1 MKRHYKGALTFL
13 SQFTNV
19 VLGMFHFPSNRRQGI
34 FVKGFSNNHLRST
47 RILTVIFLLHLT
59 YACSTI
65 PQRSAHTSI
74 PRSERAGV
82 AILNFKNTS
91 AQERATQFQPWE
103 YGIATMLTTDLETI
117 GIFNIV
123 ERERLKDIIQEH
135 KLQSSDLVDRNTA
148 VTIGK
153 LTAARYIL
161 TGSFAEMQG
170 ELRIGV
176 QIFSVEKG
184 MQLGAASI
192 IGETNKFFLIE
203 KKLFVKVIDFLEV
216 MLSEEEKAKILR
228 NIETESVDAS
238 LKNYSGEVAM
248 AKAEELK
255 RMGKNEEAIRLLREA
270 KQRFTEALEYDPNYA
285 RAKKNLATLTRAI
298 PITL

>member
-1 MKRHYKGALTFL
+1 MLAA
-13 SQFTNV
+13 
-19 VLGMFHFPSNRRQGI
+19 
-34 FVKGFSNNHLRST
+34 GFSNHHSRLT
-47 RILTVIFLLHLT
+47 RILVMLFLPHFLF
-59 YACSTI
+59 ACSTV
-65 PQRSAHTSI
+65 PHKSGTAHI

-123 ERERLKDIIQEH
+123 ERERLKDIMQEH
-135 KLQSSDLVDRNTA
+135 KLQDSDLVDRNTA
-148 VTIGK
+148 VAIGK

-170 ELRIGV
+170 ELRIAV

-192 IGETNKFFLIE
+192 MGETNKFFLIE

-285 RAKKNLATLTRAI
+285 RAKKNLATLARAI

>member
-1 MKRHYKGALTFL
+1 
-13 SQFTNV
+13 
-19 VLGMFHFPSNRRQGI
+19 MFHFPFNRRQGI
-34 FVKGFSNNHLRST
+34 FAEGFSNNRLRLT
-47 RILTVIFLLHLT
+47 RILTVIFLLQFSI
-59 YACSTI
+59 ACSTI
-65 PQRSAHTSI
+65 PQRSAYTGI

-91 AQERATQFQPWE
+91 AQERTTQFQPWE

-123 ERERLKDIIQEH
+123 ERERLKDIMQEH

-148 VTIGK
+148 VAIGK

-192 IGETNKFFLIE
+192 MGETNKFFLIE

-285 RAKKNLATLTRAI
+285 RAKKNLATLARAI

>member
-1 MKRHYKGALTFL
+1 L

-19 VLGMFHFPSNRRQGI
+19 VWGMFHFPSNRRQGI
-34 FVKGFSNNHLRST
+34 FAEGFSNNHLRST

-59 YACSTI
+59 CACSTI
-65 PQRSAHTSI
+65 PQRSAHTGI

-135 KLQSSDLVDRNTA
+135 KLQSSELVDRNTA
-148 VTIGK
+148 VAIGK

-192 IGETNKFFLIE
+192 MGETNKFFLIE

-285 RAKKNLATLTRAI
+285 RAKKNLATLARAI